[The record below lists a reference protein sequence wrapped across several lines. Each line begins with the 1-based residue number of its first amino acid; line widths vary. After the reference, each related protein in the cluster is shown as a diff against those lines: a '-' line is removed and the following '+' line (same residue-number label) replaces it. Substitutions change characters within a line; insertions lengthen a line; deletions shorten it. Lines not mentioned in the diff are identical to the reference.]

1 MRRREEE
8 SCVLYI
14 DILVLTS
21 LLKGS
26 LGQIIVT
33 AVRSDSTG
41 RYVGVK

>member
-14 DILVLTS
+14 DRLVLTS

-33 AVRSDSTG
+33 GGTFRFN
-41 RYVGVK
+41 R